1 MCVCIRLG
9 WRTIFLTPTPG
20 QPDVCPALDL
30 VGLEAEQG
38 QSGNFLGDSGRDA
51 LSSRGKE
58 GF

>member
-9 WRTIFLTPTPG
+9 WRTKFPTLTPG

-38 QSGNFLGDSGRDA
+38 QSGNFLWDSGRHA